1 MYNPLCFCTRS
12 EVLGSL
18 LVTRIMTNKMNSGR
32 GVPDKYS

>member
-18 LVTRIMTNKMNSGR
+18 LVTRIMTNKNELRQRS
-32 GVPDKYS
+32 P